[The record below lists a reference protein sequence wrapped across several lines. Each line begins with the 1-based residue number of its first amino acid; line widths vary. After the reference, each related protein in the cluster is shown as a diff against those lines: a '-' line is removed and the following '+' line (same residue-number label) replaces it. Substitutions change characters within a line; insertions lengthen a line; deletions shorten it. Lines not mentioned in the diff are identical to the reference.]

1 MEACKG
7 MYQLSFQQP
16 APAKWLEQSA
26 RKAFDK
32 RFTRLLLMVPWVS
45 GACPGL
51 CPGHVRGMSGMSG
64 ACPGCPGRVR
74 YPVFEMSWAV
84 SCERSA
90 WLQSVIP
97 VVSKEMHA
105 S

>member
-26 RKAFDK
+26 RKAFDRK
-32 RFTRLLLMVPWVS
+32 FTRLLLMVPWVS

-51 CPGHVRGMSGMSG
+51 CPGHVRDVRGMSGMSG
-64 ACPGCPGRVR
+64 VCLRCPGLCPV
-74 YPVFEMSWAV
+74 SAV
-84 SCERSA
+84 PGCSPSSQLFLKKCMRHGS
-90 WLQSVIP
+90 
-97 VVSKEMHA
+97 
-105 S
+105 